1 MPFVYILQCSD
12 GSLYTGS
19 TYNLNKRIWDHQQG
33 LGGQYTKSR
42 LPVKLVYAEEYYRI
56 DEAYIRERQIHGWSR
71 RKKFALIDNRESDLP
86 SLSKSK
92 RDNK

>member
-42 LPVKLVYAEEYYRI
+42 LPVKLVYTEEYSRI

-86 SLSKSK
+86 GLSKSK